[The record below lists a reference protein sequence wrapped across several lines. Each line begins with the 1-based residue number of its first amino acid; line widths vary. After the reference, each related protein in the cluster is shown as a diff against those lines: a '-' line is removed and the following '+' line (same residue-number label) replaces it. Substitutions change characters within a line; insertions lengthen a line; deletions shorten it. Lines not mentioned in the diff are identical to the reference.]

1 METAAS
7 NDLNAQYE
15 YREIPLDLIDE
26 PRIPERE
33 TMEETDLADL
43 AISIAS
49 QGLIKPL
56 VVKQVSDRFET
67 VTGHR
72 RLLGCRLANYSPV
85 PCRVKVG
92 EAVDPL
98 AVLVAENAYVEPVNP
113 VEEARFFQRVLDEL
127 CAGDVD
133 VLCLKLRR
141 KRGYV
146 EDRLLMLRGYPRVVD
161 ALQRK
166 QISFAAA
173 RELNKMADP
182 NRMLIFLDQ
191 AVVAGASAR
200 QIEMWRK
207 EAEGQAPIELPAGE
221 LIEAAN
227 GDGVPDAGSDMQ
239 CFLCHSSED
248 PHMLQMVWLHKYC
261 RRMLERGTHPA
272 LATPANGEN

>member
-1 METAAS
+1 MATAAS
-7 NDLNAQYE
+7 SDLNAQYE
-15 YREIPLDLIDE
+15 FAEIPIELIDE
-26 PRIPERE
+26 PQLAERE

-43 AISIAS
+43 ALSIAN

-56 VVKQVSDRFET
+56 IVKQVGNRFET
-67 VTGHR
+67 IAGHR

-85 PCRVKVG
+85 PCRIKVG

-113 VEEARFFQRVLDEL
+113 VEEARFYKRVLEEMCSNDT
-127 CAGDVD
+127 D
-133 VLCLKLRR
+133 VLCLKVRR
-141 KRGYV
+141 KRAYV
-146 EDRLLMLRGYPRVVD
+146 EDRLLMLRGYPQVID

-173 RELNKMADP
+173 RELNKLADP

-200 QIEMWRK
+200 QIETWRK
-207 EAEGQAPIELPAGE
+207 DAEGQAPIELLPADQLAVQNGE
-221 LIEAAN
+221 
-227 GDGVPDAGSDMQ
+227 GVPDAGNEME
-239 CFLCHSSED
+239 CFLCHSAED
-248 PHMLQMVWLHKYC
+248 PHMLQMVWLHRYC

-272 LATPANGEN
+272 MVTPVKDEF